1 MNGAFRTGW
10 STPPARWPSW
20 AELSVFK
27 TLDDLPED
35 LTGKKVL
42 VRVDLNVPMDGAKV
56 TDDTRLRAMLPTVL
70 ELSDR
75 GAIVLLLA
83 HFGRPKGEVR
93 PDMSTA
99 QLVLPVH
106 RLTGRS
112 VRFIEDC
119 QGPEAE
125 RAIGTMLPGN
135 IGILENTRFHSG
147 EEKNDPELARAM
159 AALGDYYVND
169 AFSAAH
175 RAHASTEGIT
185 HYLPSFAG
193 RAMEAELKALERALG
208 NPERP
213 VAAVVGGAKVSTK
226 LAVLGHLVSKV
237 DHLIIGGGMA
247 NTFLAARGV
256 NVGKSLSEH
265 DLTGEAESIFELA
278 EQAGCTVHLP
288 YDVVVAKEFAPN
300 PASLRTCNVHEV
312 AADEMILDVG
322 PAAVEALAD
331 VLKTCRTL
339 VWNGPLGAFETPPF
353 DAATVALAQTAAAL
367 TKEGSLVSVAGGG
380 DTVSALNHAGVA
392 DDFTFV
398 STAGGAFL
406 EWMEGRTLPGVAA
419 LEQQGKQ

>member
-1 MNGAFRTGW
+1 M
-10 STPPARWPSW
+10 S
-20 AELSVFK
+20 FK
-27 TLDDLPED
+27 TLDDLPDD
-35 LTGKKVL
+35 LSGKKVL
-42 VRVDLNVPMDGAKV
+42 VRVDLNVPMQDGAV
-56 TDDTRLRAMLPTVL
+56 SDDTRLRAAVPTIA

-75 GAIVLLLA
+75 GAIVLLLS
-83 HFGRPKGEVR
+83 HFGRPKGQKR

-99 QLVLPVH
+99 QLVAPLH

-119 QGPEAE
+119 AGPEAE
-125 RAIGTMLPGN
+125 RAIATMLPGN
-135 IGILENTRFHSG
+135 VGILENTRFHAG
-147 EEKNDPELARAM
+147 EEKNDPELAKGM
-159 AALGDYYVND
+159 AALGDYYVDD
-169 AFSAAH
+169 AFSTAH

-185 HYLPSFAG
+185 HYLPSYAG

-226 LAVLGHLVSKV
+226 LAVLGHLVGKV

-256 NVGKSLSEH
+256 NVGKSLCEH
-265 DLTGEAESIFELA
+265 ELTGEANGIFDAA
-278 EQAGCTVHLP
+278 EKAGCTIHLP
-288 YDVVVAKEFAPN
+288 YDVVVAKEFKAN
-300 PASLRTCNVHEV
+300 PPDVRTVNVHEV

-339 VWNGPLGAFETPPF
+339 VWNGPLGAFEMPPF
-353 DAATVALAQTAAAL
+353 DAATVALAKTAAAL

-380 DTVSALNHAGVA
+380 DTVAALNHAGVTP
-392 DDFTFV
+392 DFTFV

-419 LEQQGKQ
+419 LERA

>member
-1 MNGAFRTGW
+1 VT
-10 STPPARWPSW
+10 
-20 AELSVFK
+20 FK
-27 TLDDLPED
+27 TLDDLPEE
-35 LTGKKVL
+35 LNGKRVL
-42 VRVDLNVPMDGAKV
+42 VRVDLNVPMQDGSV
-56 TDDTRLRAMLPTVL
+56 SDDTRLRAAVPTIA

-75 GAIVLLLA
+75 GAIVLLLS
-83 HFGRPKGEVR
+83 HFGRPKGQVR

-99 QLVLPVH
+99 LLVKPLWE
-106 RLTGRS
+106 LTGRS

-125 RAIGTMLPGN
+125 RAISTMLPGN
-135 IGILENTRFHSG
+135 VGILENTRFHAG
-147 EEKNDPELARAM
+147 EEKNDPKLAKAM

-175 RAHASTEGIT
+175 RAHASTEGIA
-185 HYLPSFAG
+185 HLLPSFAG

-226 LAVLGHLVSKV
+226 LAVLGHLVGKV
-237 DHLIIGGGMA
+237 DQLIIGGGMA

-256 NVGKSLSEH
+256 DVGKSLCEH
-265 DLTGEAESIFELA
+265 ELTGEANSIFERA
-278 EQAGCTVHLP
+278 DEAGCTIHLP

-300 PASLRTCNVHEV
+300 PPSMRTINVHEV
-312 AADEMILDVG
+312 QADEMILDVG

-353 DAATVALAQTAAAL
+353 DTATVALAKTAAAL

-380 DTVSALNHAGVA
+380 DTVAALNHAGVA
-392 DDFTFV
+392 QDFNFV

-419 LEQQGKQ
+419 LEQSAGQ

>member
-1 MNGAFRTGW
+1 MRHFRT
-10 STPPARWPSW
+10 
-20 AELSVFK
+20 
-27 TLDDLPED
+27 LDELPED
-35 LTGKKVL
+35 LTGRKVL

-75 GAIVLLLA
+75 GAIVLLLS
-83 HFGRPKGEVR
+83 HFGRPKGEKR

-99 QLVLPVH
+99 QLVLPIH
-106 RLTGRS
+106 RLAGRS

-119 QGPEAE
+119 QGAEAE
-125 RAIGTMLPGN
+125 RAVTTMLPGN
-135 IGILENTRFHSG
+135 IGVLENTRFHAG
-147 EEKNDPELARAM
+147 EEKNDPELAKAM

-175 RAHASTEGIT
+175 RAHASTEGIS

-193 RAMEAELKALERALG
+193 RAMEAELNALERALG

-226 LAVLGHLVSKV
+226 LTVLGHLVGKV

-256 NVGKSLSEH
+256 NVGKSLCEH
-265 DLTGEAESIFELA
+265 ELTGEANAIFDRA
-278 EQAGCTVHLP
+278 EEAGCTIHLP

-300 PASLRTCNVHEV
+300 PPSLRTCNVHEV
-312 AADEMILDVG
+312 QPDEMILDIG

-339 VWNGPLGAFETPPF
+339 VWNGPVGAFELPPF
-353 DAATVALAQTAAAL
+353 DAATVALAKTAAAL

-380 DTVSALNHAGVA
+380 DTVAALNHAGVA
-392 DDFTFV
+392 DEFSFV

-419 LEQQGKQ
+419 LEKAGVTHESV